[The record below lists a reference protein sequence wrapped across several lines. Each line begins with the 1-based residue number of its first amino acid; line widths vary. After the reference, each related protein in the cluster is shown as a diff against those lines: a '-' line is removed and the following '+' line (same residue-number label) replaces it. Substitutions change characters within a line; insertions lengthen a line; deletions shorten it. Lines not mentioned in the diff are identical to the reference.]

1 MRIAAGQFKG
11 KKLSAGSDLSI
22 RPVTNRLKEILF
34 SVLNNFF
41 YDKRILDLFSGSGS
55 LAIEALSRGAG
66 HVTCVENNN
75 SSIRILRKNIKTLKI
90 DTSLIQII
98 KADVIKFLNEDNQKY
113 SLILSDPPFNYSSLQ
128 QMINQIFTG
137 NILERQGLLVV
148 HHEINNPLRIENVPY
163 LLLKQ
168 KKIGRSLLSF
178 LAREKTDVR
187 KNSNLSRDI

>member
-22 RPVTNRLKEILF
+22 RPVTNRLKEIIF

-55 LAIEALSRGAG
+55 LGIEALSRGAG
-66 HVTCVENNN
+66 HVTCVEKNN
-75 SSIRILRKNIKTLKI
+75 SSISILRKNINTLKI

-98 KADVIKFLNEDNQKY
+98 KADVIKFLREDNHKY

-128 QMINQIFTG
+128 QMVNQIFTG

-178 LAREKTDVR
+178 LAREKTDV
-187 KNSNLSRDI
+187 